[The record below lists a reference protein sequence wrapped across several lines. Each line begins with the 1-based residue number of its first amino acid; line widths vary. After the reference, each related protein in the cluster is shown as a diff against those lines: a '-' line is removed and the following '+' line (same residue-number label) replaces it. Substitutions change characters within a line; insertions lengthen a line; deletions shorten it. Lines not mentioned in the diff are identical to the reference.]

1 MTFNAK
7 VGPYN
12 EMQNQNKKIRVLLA
26 DDHTVLR
33 AGLKA
38 LLNSEADIEVV
49 GEAGD
54 GLMAVS
60 LTQKLNPDVLV
71 LDLTMPQM
79 GGLEAMSRLR
89 EAGSPTHILVL
100 TMHDEERYLYKVLQQ
115 GGSGYVLKSSADT
128 DLLEAIRAV
137 YRDEVFLYPSAARLL
152 SGFLAEKIKD
162 SDSDGKRRADLSE
175 REAEVLKL
183 TAEGYTSAE
192 ISEKLSI
199 SPKTVDTYRSRVMEK
214 LGLAH
219 RSDLVRYALKHGL
232 LQ

>member
-1 MTFNAK
+1 MIEITGTN
-7 VGPYN
+7 PSPP
-12 EMQNQNKKIRVLLA
+12 KIRVLLA
-26 DDHTVLR
+26 DDHAVLR

-38 LLNSEADIEVV
+38 LLSAEPDIEVI

-54 GLMAVS
+54 GLMAVA
-60 LTQKLNPDVLV
+60 LTQKLQPDVLV

-89 EAGSPTHILVL
+89 ELGVATHILIL
-100 TMHDEERYLYKVLQQ
+100 TMHDEERYLFKVLQQ

-137 YRDEVFLYPSAARLL
+137 NRDEVFLYPSAARLI
-152 SGFLAEKIKD
+152 SGFLTEKARD
-162 SDSDGKRRADLSE
+162 MDGDGKRRMELSE

-183 TAEGYTSAE
+183 TAEGFTSAE

-219 RSDLVRYALKHGL
+219 RSELVRYALKHGL

>member
-1 MTFNAK
+1 MSSSDIATEK
-7 VGPYN
+7 TP
-12 EMQNQNKKIRVLLA
+12 KIRVLLA

-38 LLNSEADIEVV
+38 LLSAETDIEVV

-54 GLMAVS
+54 GLTAVA
-60 LTQKLNPDVLV
+60 LTEKLQPDVLV
-71 LDLTMPQM
+71 LDLTMPHM

-89 EAGSPTHILVL
+89 EKGNNTHVLVL
-100 TMHDEERYLYKVLQQ
+100 TMHDEERYLFKVLQQ

-137 YRDEVFLYPSAARLL
+137 YRDEVFLYPSAARLI

-162 SDSDGKRRADLSE
+162 GDGEGKRRVELSE
-175 REAEVLKL
+175 REEEVLKL

-214 LGLAH
+214 LNLAH
-219 RSDLVRYALKHGL
+219 RSELVRYALKHGF